1 MNTGS
6 VTLIT
11 YLWHYLLARTIYDH
25 LLRPLGHGD
34 TSGLLLLGGVAAVAF
49 AIGRWSG
56 MRASRRASARRIYER
71 RA

>member
-1 MNTGS
+1 MSAGS

-34 TSGLLLLGGVAAVAF
+34 TSGLMLIAGVAAVAF
-49 AIGRWSG
+49 MIGRWSG
-56 MRASRRASARRIYER
+56 RRSGRRASAGRIYER